1 LEYVKLQ
8 ISDAAISLE
17 NAETKYKILLSEN
30 EILKKINEE
39 LKQVGAIY
47 QT

>member
-8 ISDAAISLE
+8 NADAAISLE
-17 NAETKYKILLSEN
+17 NAEAKYKILLNEN
-30 EILKKINEE
+30 EVLRKINEE